1 MRNGHVV
8 YKVKNLHQAVE
19 EWRNKGF
26 EVEYGRSK
34 DPINALIYFS
44 EGAYIELL
52 ERTGIPKI
60 AKFLSKIFGK
70 SKKFERFFYWDE
82 CEEGWCGLCIEKDE
96 GSLDDEVAFLKKNQI
111 EGLLLNNLSR
121 SDTKGRNLEY
131 KCFFPYGT
139 EFPFLMSYFNIDP
152 KPKNFV
158 HPNGV
163 KKIKKTV
170 FQTNERFAE
179 ILNQLV
185 QDDTLEFVVSENES
199 KILSVE
205 YEI

>member
-1 MRNGHVV
+1 MRNGHII
-8 YKVKNLHQAVE
+8 YKVNNLQQAVN

-26 EVEYGRSK
+26 EVEFGRDH

-60 AKFLSKIFGK
+60 AKFFSKILGRK
-70 SKKFERFFYWDE
+70 KKFERFFHWDE
-82 CEEGWCGLCIEKDE
+82 CEEGWCGLCIEKDS
-96 GSLDDEVAFLKKNQI
+96 GSLEDEVAFLKQYQI

-121 SDTKGRNLEY
+121 LDTKGRKLEY
-131 KCFFPYGT
+131 KCFFPYGI

-152 KPKNFV
+152 KPQNFV

-170 FQTNERFAE
+170 FQTNERFAH
-179 ILNQLV
+179 ILSQLV
-185 QDDTLEFVVSENES
+185 QDDTLEIVVGKGES

-205 YEI
+205 YEL